1 MATNQPEVFTMENS
15 AIFSLQI
22 YEYVSPEPY
31 MWAGAVSHYVSAVS
45 FE

>member
-1 MATNQPEVFTMENS
+1 MATNQPELITMENS

-31 MWAGAVSHYVSAVS
+31 MWFYAVSDYVSAVS